1 MLNMIVIENYDF
13 VSGTRY
19 ANGGKRLGGS
29 LIGHILSLLAN
40 KSFCL
45 ITRFPLT
52 DLTTGIKMFKK
63 NFYNM
68 NDMNK
73 IEFDKSKTTIAY
85 KKNSF
90 IYDFLFSLRQKIDDP
105 LGKKRIKN

>member
-1 MLNMIVIENYDF
+1 MIGPPSTKSSFDNDIIIYIERKTSSSRLRSLGKKKLLVNNVLVLEID
-13 VSGTRY
+13 TR
-19 ANGGKRLGGS
+19 GL
-29 LIGHILSLLAN
+29 LI
-40 KSFCL
+40 
-45 ITRFPLT
+45 
-52 DLTTGIKMFKK
+52 KK